1 MKASR
6 HFRDTQ
12 TLGASVWRIFSLIHS
27 EVCGW
32 DQRYGAH
39 MEPGGRTCCPFTAG
53 QNRLLDTSP
62 STMQHPDQHKCA
74 KSIHDKGVRTTR
86 QLANWK
92 WSQAGKR
99 QSGLFMLYWSPLQ
112 MRTHMNAH
120 AKACFCGALFF
131 FFFCSGYPSWC
142 RVFSF

>member
-27 EVCGW
+27 EVCGL

-62 STMQHPDQHKCA
+62 STMQHPI
-74 KSIHDKGVRTTR
+74 ST
-86 QLANWK
+86 
-92 WSQAGKR
+92 
-99 QSGLFMLYWSPLQ
+99 
-112 MRTHMNAH
+112 NAP
-120 AKACFCGALFF
+120 KAYMTKECEPPD
-131 FFFCSGYPSWC
+131 S
-142 RVFSF
+142 